1 MIPWRIRFIMCRRRK
16 ADLPLSIFGL
26 ITRHFWLWRP
36 LFWRDCW
43 GCISWMCSQARFCCI
58 STDMGRRKHPPEIID
73 RFIGAMVVIVAHVVR
88 FSADRH
94 HPQRRQLQPDMG
106 RKYSGH
112 VETIIRQEIP
122 EIEQNN
128 LIYNIKRTI
137 FVLNI
142 VLFGCI
148 KTFPFKTLI
157 IWQLKNKR

>member
-1 MIPWRIRFIMCRRRK
+1 
-16 ADLPLSIFGL
+16 
-26 ITRHFWLWRP
+26 
-36 LFWRDCW
+36 
-43 GCISWMCSQARFCCI
+43 
-58 STDMGRRKHPPEIID
+58 MGRRKHPPEIID

-106 RKYSGH
+106 RRYSGH

-128 LIYNIKRTI
+128 LTYNIKRTI

-142 VLFGCI
+142 VRFGCI

-157 IWQLKNKR
+157 I